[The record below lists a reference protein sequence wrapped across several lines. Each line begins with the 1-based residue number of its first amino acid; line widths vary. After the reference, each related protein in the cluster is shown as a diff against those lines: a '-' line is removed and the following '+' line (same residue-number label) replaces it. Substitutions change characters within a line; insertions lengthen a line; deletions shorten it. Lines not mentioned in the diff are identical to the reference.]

1 MKRGA
6 NSASPNGNRGD
17 DDGGYFDEGGEE
29 CETDY
34 MMVMIIRAMGLVTVI
49 IIFLNT
55 WASPRGL
62 ESEGNEILIKMR
74 RRRIED

>member
-1 MKRGA
+1 
-6 NSASPNGNRGD
+6 
-17 DDGGYFDEGGEE
+17 
-29 CETDY
+29 
-34 MMVMIIRAMGLVTVI
+34 MVMIIRAMGLVTVI
-49 IIFLNT
+49 IILNT